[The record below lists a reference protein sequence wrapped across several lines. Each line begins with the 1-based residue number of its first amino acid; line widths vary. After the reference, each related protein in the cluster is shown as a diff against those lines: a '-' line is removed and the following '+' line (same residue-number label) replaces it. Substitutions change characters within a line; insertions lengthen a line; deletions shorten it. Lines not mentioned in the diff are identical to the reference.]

1 MAPSNSQCNAP
12 VHFNLEK
19 SKKLCH
25 LLACEFFFGE
35 GDKRRQL
42 HPCGGSFLTLTCTHT
57 YIYINVCMQTHAV
70 QLTIHFYLH
79 QEKKLSHK
87 STELAVKPLIHQ
99 ETMIR
104 GQANRLQV
112 PGNVCILNMQLYYAL
127 QSPIFILVQQKN
139 KGNRQ

>member
-1 MAPSNSQCNAP
+1 MLQCILILRSLKN
-12 VHFNLEK
+12 F
-19 SKKLCH
+19 CH
-25 LLACEFFFGE
+25 LLECEFFFG
-35 GDKRRQL
+35 GGGVDKRRRL
-42 HPCGGSFLTLTCTHT
+42 HPCGGSFLTVTCTHT
-57 YIYINVCMQTHAV
+57 YIHINVCMQTHAV

-104 GQANRLQV
+104 GQANRLQG